1 MPISRRYTPA
11 FAPGEASLIGLDYS
25 YVIPPGVGIAAGT
38 LHFFQN
44 LAVPVAADTDF
55 NIGTVLVVGRTLVCD
70 ISGGVEGRD
79 YQVVWTA
86 TDTDG
91 FVWPRTVL
99 MSCAPTS

>member
-1 MPISRRYTPA
+1 MPISRRYSPP
-11 FAPGEASLIGLDYS
+11 FAPGEASSIGLDFS
-25 YVIPPGVGIAAGT
+25 YVIPPGVSIAAGT

-44 LAVPVAADTDF
+44 LAVPVAADSDF
-55 NIGTVLVVGRTLVCD
+55 NIPAVQIIGRVLTCA
-70 ISGGVEGRD
+70 ISGGVEGKD

-91 FVWPRTVL
+91 NIWPRTVL